1 MLITGSFDEAGSP
14 TISLRV
20 SGERAAKS
28 YTGIVDTGFSGFVAL
43 PLIEMIPLG
52 LSTGTAAA
60 SVMLGNGEIIY
71 NLVAQGSVTL
81 NGISKAGSILLDET
95 TTDVLVGMAFLRTFE
110 LALILTDTT
119 VVLHDRE
126 ETLEAL
132 SPFMQTGPV

>member
-1 MLITGSFDEAGSP
+1 VLITGSFDEAGSP

-43 PLIEMIPLG
+43 PLIH
-52 LSTGTAAA
+52 
-60 SVMLGNGEIIY
+60 
-71 NLVAQGSVTL
+71 AQGSVTL